1 MINPR
6 KRSGCLIKEQ
16 IIYLSRKSVQHNPER
31 RLCWPRRVRRTSGKR
46 NCSSALVNRKNAA
59 HTRRGVG
66 WRRATW
72 RGSGLGG
79 HCLKYTRALPT
90 SDLRGKLHHGFV
102 LSQKRTRGNEFCH
115 HNVFTLTLPFQR
127 PFGLLHSA
135 AEEAG
140 CHSSFSHKTSSRVR
154 INCILGQEP
163 LSSLQQTAFPH

>member
-1 MINPR
+1 MINLR

-31 RLCWPRRVRRTSGKR
+31 RLCWPRRVRRTPGKR
-46 NCSSALVNRKNAA
+46 NSSSALVNSKNAA
-59 HTRRGVG
+59 HTRRRVG

-163 LSSLQQTAFPH
+163 LSSLQ